1 LVSPLLLELVEGT
14 KSLSL
19 MRLMKSRVVKK
30 KDLFIIFVLS
40 NPIQTVKKSENINTI
55 NNNILKNLI
64 NKYYKSSELE
74 FLKSIQSI

>member
-1 LVSPLLLELVEGT
+1 MEGT
-14 KSLSL
+14 KSLFL

-64 NKYYKSSELE
+64 NKYYKSSGLE
-74 FLKSIQSI
+74 FLKSIQCI

>member
-1 LVSPLLLELVEGT
+1 
-14 KSLSL
+14 
-19 MRLMKSRVVKK
+19 MKSRVVKK